1 MNFMVLHSRKRS
13 IFVID
18 SYLNDSAFT
27 AVKRDTILQ
36 QKVYERG
43 TLFVKN
49 GIKKGKGLDLGAE
62 PPCITKFIIG
72 QQTILPE
79 PVLGAVYIGGRKI
92 LVPGR
97 S

>member
-1 MNFMVLHSRKRS
+1 MHSQQLKGKW
-13 IFVID
+13 
-18 SYLNDSAFT
+18 YHFT
-27 AVKRDTILQ
+27 T
-36 QKVYERG
+36 VYERV

-62 PPCITKFIIG
+62 PPCITTFIIG

>member
-1 MNFMVLHSRKRS
+1 M
-13 IFVID
+13 
-18 SYLNDSAFT
+18 
-27 AVKRDTILQ
+27 
-36 QKVYERG
+36 
-43 TLFVKN
+43 KN

-62 PPCITKFIIG
+62 PPCITKFFIG

>member
-1 MNFMVLHSRKRS
+1 M
-13 IFVID
+13 
-18 SYLNDSAFT
+18 
-27 AVKRDTILQ
+27 
-36 QKVYERG
+36 
-43 TLFVKN
+43 KN

-62 PPCITKFIIG
+62 PPCIKTFIIG

-79 PVLGAVYIGGRKI
+79 PVLGAVYIGERKI

>member
-1 MNFMVLHSRKRS
+1 MHSQQLKGMQSSKKGMRKW
-13 IFVID
+13 
-18 SYLNDSAFT
+18 YHFT
-27 AVKRDTILQ
+27 TEDIRKG
-36 QKVYERG
+36 YPFSEEWY
-43 TLFVKN
+43 
-49 GIKKGKGLDLGAE
+49 KKGKGLDLGAE

>member
-1 MNFMVLHSRKRS
+1 M
-13 IFVID
+13 
-18 SYLNDSAFT
+18 
-27 AVKRDTILQ
+27 
-36 QKVYERG
+36 
-43 TLFVKN
+43 KN
-49 GIKKGKGLDLGAE
+49 GIKKGRGLGLGAE

-79 PVLGAVYIGGRKI
+79 PVLGAVYIGERKI

>member
-1 MNFMVLHSRKRS
+1 MH
-13 IFVID
+13 
-18 SYLNDSAFT
+18 
-27 AVKRDTILQ
+27 LQ
-36 QKVYERG
+36 QLKGMQSFKQGMRKWYHFTTEGIRKG
-43 TLFVKN
+43 YLFVKN

-79 PVLGAVYIGGRKI
+79 PVLGAVYIGERKI